1 MTSLETVLAYHEA
14 TKHRF
19 DGYARGPGRMD
30 WATQPDPFR
39 RYEGAPLISLAMEE
53 PGDEPSYASVFT
65 AAGGIPPL
73 PGNIRSISRLLYDSM
88 ALSAWK
94 SAGGVNW
101 PLRINPSSGNLH
113 PTECYL
119 LCGAVEGLCPVPMV
133 CHYAPKEHGL
143 EVRAELSGENWEKLV
158 AEFPVGTV
166 FVGFT
171 SIHWRESWKYGERA
185 YRYCQLDA
193 GHALGAVALAAAAI
207 GWEARLLDDPGSE
220 ELALLFGV
228 AGQLGPEA
236 EEPDCLVAVFPRGN
250 GGDRFALNR
259 DAVREFASLHW
270 QGKPSRLSP
279 SHRDWMIIDSV
290 AMACRK
296 PHLRPD
302 CPSSPVPSDRPAI
315 PVYPGS
321 FRRIVHRRRSAV
333 AMDGVSSMPLESF
346 YALLERTVF
355 RPGIPPFDL
364 FPWPSLVHLALFVHR
379 VDDLFPGLYL
389 LLRNHQ
395 HLEELRDRLDVE
407 YLWQRPASCPDGIDL
422 YLLAVGDAR
431 IASRDISCFQEI
443 ASEGCFSLGM
453 LAKYSRLLEERGPW
467 FYPWLF
473 RECGMIGQVLYL
485 EAEAAG
491 LRGTGIGCFFDDP
504 MHEVLGLEGNSYQD
518 LYHFTV
524 GGPVEDRRITT
535 LAPYPDQRDRA

>member
-1 MTSLETVLAYHEA
+1 MTRLETVLAYHEA

-39 RYEGAPLISLAMEE
+39 RYEGAPLISLALEE
-53 PGDEPSYASVFT
+53 PGDEPSYTSVFT
-65 AAGGIPPL
+65 AADGIPPVA
-73 PGNIRSISRLLYDSM
+73 GNIRSISRLLYDSM

-94 SAGGVNW
+94 SAGGVSW
-101 PLRINPSSGNLH
+101 PLRVNPSSGNLH

-119 LCGAVEGLCPVPMV
+119 LCGAVEGLCSVPMV

-143 EVRAELSGENWEKLV
+143 EVRAEISGEIWEKLV
-158 AEFPVGTV
+158 AEFPAGTV
-166 FVGFT
+166 LVGFA

-220 ELALLFGV
+220 ELELLFGV
-228 AGQLGPEA
+228 AGQSGPEA

-250 GGDRFALNR
+250 GEDRFALNR
-259 DAVREFASLHW
+259 EAVREFASLRW
-270 QGKPSRLSP
+270 LGKPSRLSP
-279 SHRDWMIIDSV
+279 SHRDWKNIDSV

-302 CPSSPVPSDRPAI
+302 CPSRPVPLDRPVF
-315 PVYPGS
+315 PVYSGS
-321 FRRIVHRRRSAV
+321 FRHIVHRRRSAV

-364 FPWPSLVHLALFVHR
+364 LPWPPLVHLALFVHR
-379 VDDLFPGLYL
+379 VDDLPPGLYL
-389 LLRNHQ
+389 LLRNSRN
-395 HLEELRDRLDVE
+395 LEELRDRLDVE
-407 YLWQRPASCPDGIDL
+407 YLWQRPATCPDDIDL
-422 YLLAVGDAR
+422 YLLAAGDAR
-431 IASRDISCFQEI
+431 NASRDISCFQEI

-453 LAKYSRLLEERGPW
+453 LAEFSRPLEDRGSW

-491 LRGTGIGCFFDDP
+491 LRGTGIGCFFDNP
-504 MHEVLGLEGNSYQD
+504 MHEVLGLEGDFYQD

-524 GGPVEDRRITT
+524 GGPVEDKRITT
-535 LAPYPDQRDRA
+535 LPPYPDQRVRV